1 MASRASPRRKACG
14 SRSPARS
21 RLRASASGA
30 EGVVVGLPSG
40 VDGAKAGD
48 QIFYRFQQG
57 GEDGPT

>member
-1 MASRASPRRKACG
+1 MASKASPRRSVWE
-14 SRSPARS
+14 SRSPASS
-21 RLRASASGA
+21 RPRASAGGA